1 MISTVPTVPARA
13 AVNSQ
18 LPALAA
24 EGAPGVVVGSEE
36 AAMSLSSV
44 DAAKSVSTSTE
55 RGVAWSGVS
64 GPIVGWAATGAAGSG
79 VAVSRADTEGVG
91 QVLHLGSDLG
101 KIGVHPHSARPAGIH
116 LSVEALPANV
126 RRHGYLHG

>member
-55 RGVAWSGVS
+55 RGAARSGVS
-64 GPIVGWAATGAAGSG
+64 AAPRST
-79 VAVSRADTEGVG
+79 T
-91 QVLHLGSDLG
+91 
-101 KIGVHPHSARPAGIH
+101 SASYS
-116 LSVEALPANV
+116 L
-126 RRHGYLHG
+126 